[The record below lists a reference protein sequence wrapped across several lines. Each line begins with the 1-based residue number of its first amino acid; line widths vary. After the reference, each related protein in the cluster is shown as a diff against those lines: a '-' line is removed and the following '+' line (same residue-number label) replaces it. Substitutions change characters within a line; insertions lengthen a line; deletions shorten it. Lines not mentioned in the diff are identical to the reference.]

1 MFVGGGPM
9 VDYVQLI
16 NRAVATLDPN
26 TREARQ
32 ALYQRAR
39 QTLVD
44 KLRSIDPALSHTDLE
59 TERAALESAIQQV
72 ERDTARRTT
81 PPQRRPT
88 QERAQEPTQAR
99 TQARTQERHD
109 YRDRPP
115 LKEPRNWL
123 RTAAV
128 ALGVLLIFA
137 VGAGIYSFWPRSLD
151 DVRSMAKQRTVSSA
165 SEPAEIKS
173 DFVRLRQ
180 LVYYRTTQPVGT
192 IVVDKSQTFLYVVRP
207 NLSALRYS
215 IGVGTECIA
224 LSGLY
229 HVARKEELPGG
240 KQSGQQPP
248 DSPVLYLDKAEY
260 RIHGFDGS
268 ARISL
273 PEGCIRLIKDDVVY
287 LYNHTPL
294 ETRVVVAN

>member
-1 MFVGGGPM
+1 M

-16 NRAVATLDPN
+16 SRAVATLNPN
-26 TREARQ
+26 TREARE

-44 KLRSIDPALSHTDLE
+44 KLRIVDPTLSHTDLKA
-59 TERAALESAIQQV
+59 ERAALESAIVQV
-72 ERDTARRTT
+72 ERDAARRTT
-81 PPQRRPT
+81 PPPRRP
-88 QERAQEPTQAR
+88 AQDR
-99 TQARTQERHD
+99 YG

-128 ALGVLLIFA
+128 ALGVVLVLA
-137 VGAGIYSFWPRSLD
+137 AGAALYSFWPRSLD
-151 DVRSMAKQRTVSSA
+151 DVRSMAKQRGASSV
-165 SEPAEIKS
+165 AEAEETKS
-173 DFVRLRQ
+173 DYVRLRQ
-180 LVYYRTTQPVGT
+180 LVYYRTNQPEGT

-215 IGVGTECIA
+215 IGVGTECTA

-229 HVARKEELPGG
+229 HVARKEELPGA
-240 KQSGQQPP
+240 KQPALGSR
-248 DSPVLYLDKAEY
+248 VIYLDKDDY
-260 RIHGFDGS
+260 RIHGLEGS
-268 ARISL
+268 ARPSL
-273 PEGCIRLIKDDVVY
+273 SEGCIRLINDDVIY

-294 ETRVVVAN
+294 QTRVVVAN

>member
-1 MFVGGGPM
+1 M
-9 VDYVQLI
+9 VDYVQLMS
-16 NRAVATLDPN
+16 RAVATLDPD

-44 KLRSIDPALSHTDLE
+44 KLRSIDPNLSHTDLNA
-59 TERAALESAIQQV
+59 ERAALESAIQQV
-72 ERDTARRTT
+72 ERDAVRRAG
-81 PPQRRPT
+81 PPRRRQT
-88 QERAQEPTQAR
+88 QERI
-99 TQARTQERHD
+99 D
-109 YRDRPP
+109 YRDRPS
-115 LKEPRNWL
+115 LRGTGKWL
-123 RTAAV
+123 RAAAV
-128 ALGVLLIFA
+128 AIGVVLLFA
-137 VGAGIYSFWPRSLD
+137 TAAAVYSFWPRSLD
-151 DVRSMAKQRTVSSA
+151 DVRSMAKQRSVSSM
-165 SEPAEIKS
+165 SESAETKS

-207 NLSALRYS
+207 NLAALRYS
-215 IGVGTECIA
+215 IGVGTECTA
-224 LSGLY
+224 LAGLY
-229 HVARKEELPGG
+229 HVARKEALPGA
-240 KQSGQQPP
+240 KQTGEQTTDPP
-248 DSPVLYLDKAEY
+248 GSRVLYLDKADY

-273 PEGCIRLIKDDVVY
+273 PEGCIRLINDDVIY

>member
-1 MFVGGGPM
+1 M

-16 NRAVATLDPN
+16 SRAVATLNPN

-44 KLRSIDPALSHTDLE
+44 KLRSIDPAFSHTDLKA
-59 TERAALESAIQQV
+59 ERAALESAIQQV
-72 ERDTARRTT
+72 ERDAMHRTAP
-81 PPQRRPT
+81 PPQRQSA
-88 QERAQEPTQAR
+88 QERAQPR
-99 TQARTQERHD
+99 THERYE

-115 LKEPRNWL
+115 LKDARNWL

-128 ALGVLLIFA
+128 ALGVLLVVA

-151 DVRSMAKQRTVSSA
+151 DVRSMAKQRSFSSA
-165 SEPAEIKS
+165 SEPEEIKS

-215 IGVGTECIA
+215 IGVGTECTA

-248 DSPVLYLDKAEY
+248 NSPVLYLDKADY
-260 RIHGFDGS
+260 RIHGFDAS

-273 PEGCIRLIKDDVVY
+273 PEGCIRLIKDDVIY

>member
-1 MFVGGGPM
+1 M

-16 NRAVATLDPN
+16 SRAVATLNPN

-32 ALYQRAR
+32 VLYQRAR

-44 KLRSIDPALSHTDLE
+44 KLRSIDPTLSHTDL
-59 TERAALESAIQQV
+59 TAERTALESAIQQV
-72 ERDTARRTT
+72 ERDAVRRAA
-81 PPQRRPT
+81 PPQRRP
-88 QERAQEPTQAR
+88 AQDR
-99 TQARTQERHD
+99 SHERHD

-115 LKEPRNWL
+115 LTDSGKWL
-123 RTAAV
+123 RTATV
-128 ALGVLLIFA
+128 ALGVVLVF
-137 VGAGIYSFWPRSLD
+137 GAGAAVYSFWPRSLD
-151 DVRSMAKQRTVSSA
+151 DVRSMAKQRSAASVSE
-165 SEPAEIKS
+165 SEEIKS
-173 DFVRLRQ
+173 DYVRLRQ
-180 LVYYRTTQPVGT
+180 LVYYRTNQPVGT

-215 IGVGTECIA
+215 IGLGTECAA

-240 KQSGQQPP
+240 KQSGQQ
-248 DSPVLYLDKAEY
+248 SPVLYLDKADY

>member
-1 MFVGGGPM
+1 M

-16 NRAVATLDPN
+16 SRAVATLSPN

-44 KLRSIDPALSHTDLE
+44 KLRSIDPTLSHTDLNA
-59 TERAALESAIQQV
+59 ERTALESAIQQV
-72 ERDTARRTT
+72 ERDAVRRTA
-81 PPQRRPT
+81 PPQRQPA
-88 QERAQEPTQAR
+88 QERTQDRAHER
-99 TQARTQERHD
+99 THERRTHERYD

-115 LKEPRNWL
+115 LKDTGKWL
-123 RTAAV
+123 RPAAI
-128 ALGVLLIFA
+128 ALGVVLVFA
-137 VGAGIYSFWPRSLD
+137 AGAAIYSFWPRSLD
-151 DVRSMAKQRTVSSA
+151 DVRNMAKQRSVASV
-165 SEPAEIKS
+165 SEPEEIKS
-173 DFVRLRQ
+173 DYVRLRQ
-180 LVYYRTTQPVGT
+180 LVYYRTNQPAGT

-215 IGVGTECIA
+215 IGVGTECTA

-240 KQSGQQPP
+240 KPSGQQSAG
-248 DSPVLYLDKAEY
+248 SPVLYLDKADY

-273 PEGCIRLIKDDVVY
+273 PEGCIRLIKDDVIY

>member
-1 MFVGGGPM
+1 M

-16 NRAVATLDPN
+16 SRAVATLNPN

-44 KLRSIDPALSHTDLE
+44 KLRSIDPALSHTNLE
-59 TERAALESAIQQV
+59 TERAGLESAIQQV
-72 ERDTARRTT
+72 ERDAVRRAA
-81 PPQRRPT
+81 PPQRQPAQNRT
-88 QERAQEPTQAR
+88 QDRAQE
-99 TQARTQERHD
+99 RTQERTQVRYD

-115 LKEPRNWL
+115 LKDPRNWL

-128 ALGVLLIFA
+128 ALGVLLVFA

-151 DVRSMAKQRTVSSA
+151 DVRSMAKQRNVSST

-215 IGVGTECIA
+215 IGVGTECAA

-248 DSPVLYLDKAEY
+248 DSPVLYLDKADY

-273 PEGCIRLIKDDVVY
+273 PEGCIRLIKDDVIY

>member
-1 MFVGGGPM
+1 
-9 VDYVQLI
+9 
-16 NRAVATLDPN
+16 
-26 TREARQ
+26 
-32 ALYQRAR
+32 
-39 QTLVD
+39 
-44 KLRSIDPALSHTDLE
+44 
-59 TERAALESAIQQV
+59 
-72 ERDTARRTT
+72 
-81 PPQRRPT
+81 
-88 QERAQEPTQAR
+88 
-99 TQARTQERHD
+99 
-109 YRDRPP
+109 
-115 LKEPRNWL
+115 LKDPRNWL

-137 VGAGIYSFWPRSLD
+137 VGTAIYSFWPRSLD
-151 DVRSMAKQRTVSSA
+151 DVRSMAKQRTVSSTP
-165 SEPAEIKS
+165 EPAEIKS

-215 IGVGTECIA
+215 IGVGTECAA

-240 KQSGQQPP
+240 KKSGQQPP
-248 DSPVLYLDKAEY
+248 DSPVLYLDKADY

-268 ARISL
+268 ARITL
-273 PEGCIRLIKDDVVY
+273 PEGCIRLIKDDVIY

>member
-1 MFVGGGPM
+1 M

-16 NRAVATLDPN
+16 GRAVATLDPN
-26 TREARQ
+26 TREARH

-44 KLRSIDPALSHTDLE
+44 KLSSIDPTLSHTDLKA
-59 TERAALESAIQQV
+59 ERAALESAILQV
-72 ERDTARRTT
+72 ERDAVRRIA
-81 PPQRRPT
+81 PPQRQPA
-88 QERAQEPTQAR
+88 QDRAQGRIQE
-99 TQARTQERHD
+99 RTQERYD

-115 LKEPRNWL
+115 LKDPRNWL

-128 ALGVLLIFA
+128 ALGILLVFA

-151 DVRSMAKQRTVSSA
+151 DVRSMAKQRNVSST

-192 IVVDKSQTFLYVVRP
+192 IVVDKTQTFLYVVRP

-215 IGVGTECIA
+215 IGVGTECTA

-240 KQSGQQPP
+240 KPAQQSAVLPG
-248 DSPVLYLDKAEY
+248 SPVLYLDKADY

-268 ARISL
+268 ARMSL
-273 PEGCIRLIKDDVVY
+273 PEGCIRLIKDDVIY

>member
-1 MFVGGGPM
+1 MGRDDRFVGGGPM

-16 NRAVATLDPN
+16 SHAVATLNPN

-44 KLRSIDPALSHTDLE
+44 KLRSIDPTFSHTDLKA
-59 TERAALESAIQQV
+59 ERAALESAIQQV
-72 ERDTARRTT
+72 ERDAAHRAA
-81 PPQRRPT
+81 PLQRRP
-88 QERAQEPTQAR
+88 AQQR
-99 TQARTQERHD
+99 YD

-128 ALGVLLIFA
+128 TLGVVLVFA
-137 VGAGIYSFWPRSLD
+137 VGASIYSFWPRSLA
-151 DVRSMAKQRTVSSA
+151 DVRSMAKPRSGSSVS
-165 SEPAEIKS
+165 EAEEAKS
-173 DFVRLRQ
+173 DYVRLRQ
-180 LVYYRTTQPVGT
+180 LVYYRTDQPAGT

-215 IGVGTECIA
+215 IGVGTECNA

-229 HVARKEELPGG
+229 HVARKEELPDA
-240 KQSGQQPP
+240 KQSALG
-248 DSPVLYLDKAEY
+248 SRVLYLDKDDY
-260 RIHGFDGS
+260 RIHGFEGS
-268 ARISL
+268 VKLSA
-273 PEGCIRLIKDDVVY
+273 GCIRLIEDDVKY
-287 LYNHTPL
+287 LYNSTPL

>member
-1 MFVGGGPM
+1 
-9 VDYVQLI
+9 
-16 NRAVATLDPN
+16 
-26 TREARQ
+26 
-32 ALYQRAR
+32 
-39 QTLVD
+39 
-44 KLRSIDPALSHTDLE
+44 
-59 TERAALESAIQQV
+59 
-72 ERDTARRTT
+72 
-81 PPQRRPT
+81 
-88 QERAQEPTQAR
+88 
-99 TQARTQERHD
+99 
-109 YRDRPP
+109 
-115 LKEPRNWL
+115 
-123 RTAAV
+123 
-128 ALGVLLIFA
+128 LLLFA
-137 VGAGIYSFWPRSLD
+137 VGGGIYSFWPRSLD
-151 DVRSMAKQRTVSSA
+151 DVRSMAKQRNLSST
-165 SEPAEIKS
+165 SEPEEIKS

-215 IGVGTECIA
+215 IGVGTQCTA

-248 DSPVLYLDKAEY
+248 DSPVLYLDKADY

-273 PEGCIRLIKDDVVY
+273 PEGCIRLIKDDVIY

-294 ETRVVVAN
+294 ETPVVVAN

>member
-1 MFVGGGPM
+1 MRCAAPRRLNGNPPS
-9 VDYVQLI
+9 
-16 NRAVATLDPN
+16 RP
-26 TREARQ
+26 
-32 ALYQRAR
+32 
-39 QTLVD
+39 
-44 KLRSIDPALSHTDLE
+44 
-59 TERAALESAIQQV
+59 ERYE
-72 ERDTARRTT
+72 
-81 PPQRRPT
+81 
-88 QERAQEPTQAR
+88 
-99 TQARTQERHD
+99 

-115 LKEPRNWL
+115 LKDTRNWL

-128 ALGVLLIFA
+128 ALGVLLVFA

-151 DVRSMAKQRTVSSA
+151 DVRSMAKQRNVSST

-215 IGVGTECIA
+215 IGVGTECTA

-240 KQSGQQPP
+240 KPSGQQPARFTRP
-248 DSPVLYLDKAEY
+248 LPGQGGLSHPRFR
-260 RIHGFDGS
+260 RIGQDIS
-268 ARISL
+268 A
-273 PEGCIRLIKDDVVY
+273 
-287 LYNHTPL
+287 
-294 ETRVVVAN
+294 

>member
-1 MFVGGGPM
+1 M

-16 NRAVATLDPN
+16 SRAVATLDPN

-44 KLRSIDPALSHTDLE
+44 KLSSMDPTLSHTDLKA
-59 TERAALESAIQQV
+59 ERAALESAIQQV
-72 ERDTARRTT
+72 ERDAARRAA
-81 PPQRRPT
+81 PPQRQPAQDRVQARS
-88 QERAQEPTQAR
+88 QERY
-99 TQARTQERHD
+99 D

-115 LKEPRNWL
+115 LKDPRNWL

-151 DVRSMAKQRTVSSA
+151 DVRSMAKQRTVSST

-215 IGVGTECIA
+215 IGVGTECAA

-240 KQSGQQPP
+240 KKSGQQPP
-248 DSPVLYLDKAEY
+248 DSPVLYLDKADY

-268 ARISL
+268 ARITL
-273 PEGCIRLIKDDVVY
+273 PEGCIRLIKDDVIY

>member
-1 MFVGGGPM
+1 M

-16 NRAVATLDPN
+16 SRAVATLNPN

-44 KLRSIDPALSHTDLE
+44 KLRSVDPTLSHTDLNA
-59 TERAALESAIQQV
+59 ERAALESAIQQV
-72 ERDTARRTT
+72 ERDAVRRTA
-81 PPQRRPT
+81 PPQRQPAQERD
-88 QERAQEPTQAR
+88 QERARERAQER
-99 TQARTQERHD
+99 YE

-115 LKEPRNWL
+115 LKDSRNWL

-128 ALGVLLIFA
+128 ALGVLLVFA
-137 VGAGIYSFWPRSLD
+137 VGGGIYSFWPRSLD
-151 DVRSMAKQRTVSSA
+151 DVRSMAKQRNLSST
-165 SEPAEIKS
+165 SEPEEIKS

-215 IGVGTECIA
+215 IGVGTECTA

-248 DSPVLYLDKAEY
+248 DSPVLYLDKADY

-273 PEGCIRLIKDDVVY
+273 PEGCIRLIKDDVIY

-294 ETRVVVAN
+294 ETPVVVAN

>member
-1 MFVGGGPM
+1 M

-16 NRAVATLDPN
+16 SRAVATLNPN

-44 KLRSIDPALSHTDLE
+44 KLSSIDPTLSHTDLKA
-59 TERAALESAIQQV
+59 ERAALESAILQV
-72 ERDTARRTT
+72 EGDAVRRAA
-81 PPQRRPT
+81 PPQRQPVQDRT
-88 QERAQEPTQAR
+88 QVRTQVRSQERY
-99 TQARTQERHD
+99 D

-115 LKEPRNWL
+115 LKDPRNWL

-151 DVRSMAKQRTVSSA
+151 DVRSMAKQRNVSST

-215 IGVGTECIA
+215 IGVGTECTA

-248 DSPVLYLDKAEY
+248 DSPVLYLDKADY

>member
-1 MFVGGGPM
+1 M
-9 VDYVQLI
+9 
-16 NRAVATLDPN
+16 DP
-26 TREARQ
+26 T
-32 ALYQRAR
+32 
-39 QTLVD
+39 
-44 KLRSIDPALSHTDLE
+44 LSHTDLKA
-59 TERAALESAIQQV
+59 ERAALESAIQQV
-72 ERDTARRTT
+72 ERDAARRTA
-81 PPQRRPT
+81 PPQRQP
-88 QERAQEPTQAR
+88 AQDRVQDR
-99 TQARTQERHD
+99 VQVRTQERYD

-115 LKEPRNWL
+115 LKDPRNWL

-151 DVRSMAKQRTVSSA
+151 DVRSMAKQRTVSST

-215 IGVGTECIA
+215 IGVGTECAA

-240 KQSGQQPP
+240 KKSGQQPP
-248 DSPVLYLDKAEY
+248 DSPVLYLDKADY

-268 ARISL
+268 ARITL
-273 PEGCIRLIKDDVVY
+273 PEGCIRLIKDDVIY

>member
-1 MFVGGGPM
+1 M

-16 NRAVATLDPN
+16 SRAVTTLNPN

-44 KLRSIDPALSHTDLE
+44 KLRSIDPTLSHTDLNA
-59 TERAALESAIQQV
+59 ERAALESAIQQV
-72 ERDTARRTT
+72 ERDSARRAA
-81 PPQRRPT
+81 PPQKRPA
-88 QERAQEPTQAR
+88 QERY
-99 TQARTQERHD
+99 D

-128 ALGVLLIFA
+128 ALGVVFIVA
-137 VGAGIYSFWPRSLD
+137 AGAAIYSFWPRSLD
-151 DVRSMAKQRTVSSA
+151 DVRSMAKQRNASSVSEA
-165 SEPAEIKS
+165 DEAKS
-173 DFVRLRQ
+173 DYVRLRQ
-180 LVYYRTTQPVGT
+180 LVYYRTSQPEGT

-215 IGVGTECIA
+215 IGVGTECNA

-229 HVARKEELPGG
+229 HVARKEELPDA
-240 KQSGQQPP
+240 KQPALGSRI
-248 DSPVLYLDKAEY
+248 LYLDKQDY
-260 RIHGFDGS
+260 RIHGFEGAIRLS
-268 ARISL
+268 
-273 PEGCIRLIKDDVVY
+273 EGCIRLIEDDVKY
-287 LYNHTPL
+287 LYSHTPL
-294 ETRVVVAN
+294 QTRVVVAN

>member
-1 MFVGGGPM
+1 M
-9 VDYVQLI
+9 VDYAQLI
-16 NRAVATLDPN
+16 SRAVATLNPN

-44 KLRSIDPALSHTDLE
+44 KLRSVDPTLSHTDLNA
-59 TERAALESAIQQV
+59 ERAALESAIQQV
-72 ERDTARRTT
+72 ERDAVRRTA
-81 PPQRRPT
+81 PPQRQPAQDRT
-88 QERAQEPTQAR
+88 QERARERA
-99 TQARTQERHD
+99 QERYD

-115 LKEPRNWL
+115 LKDTRNWL

-128 ALGVLLIFA
+128 ALGVLLVFA

-151 DVRSMAKQRTVSSA
+151 DVRSMAKQRNLSST

-215 IGVGTECIA
+215 IGVGTQCTA

-248 DSPVLYLDKAEY
+248 DSPVLYLDKADY

-273 PEGCIRLIKDDVVY
+273 PEGCIRLIKDDVIY

-294 ETRVVVAN
+294 ETPVVVAN

>member
-1 MFVGGGPM
+1 M

-16 NRAVATLDPN
+16 SRAVATLNPN

-44 KLRSIDPALSHTDLE
+44 KLSSIDPTLSHTDLKA
-59 TERAALESAIQQV
+59 ERAALESAILQV
-72 ERDTARRTT
+72 ERDAVRRTA
-81 PPQRRPT
+81 PPQRQPA
-88 QERAQEPTQAR
+88 QDRAQER
-99 TQARTQERHD
+99 KQERYD

-115 LKEPRNWL
+115 LKDPRNWL

-128 ALGVLLIFA
+128 ALGVVLVFA
-137 VGAGIYSFWPRSLD
+137 VGTAIYSFWPRSLD
-151 DVRSMAKQRTVSSA
+151 DVRSMAKQRTVSSTP
-165 SEPAEIKS
+165 EPAEIKS

-215 IGVGTECIA
+215 IGVGTMHRVV
-224 LSGLY
+224 GLY
-229 HVARKEELPGG
+229 HVARRNCRARNSRARLARPLPGQG
-240 KQSGQQPP
+240 
-248 DSPVLYLDKAEY
+248 
-260 RIHGFDGS
+260 
-268 ARISL
+268 
-273 PEGCIRLIKDDVVY
+273 
-287 LYNHTPL
+287 
-294 ETRVVVAN
+294 

>member
-1 MFVGGGPM
+1 M
-9 VDYVQLI
+9 
-16 NRAVATLDPN
+16 
-26 TREARQ
+26 
-32 ALYQRAR
+32 
-39 QTLVD
+39 
-44 KLRSIDPALSHTDLE
+44 K
-59 TERAALESAIQQV
+59 
-72 ERDTARRTT
+72 DT
-81 PPQRRPT
+81 
-88 QERAQEPTQAR
+88 
-99 TQARTQERHD
+99 
-109 YRDRPP
+109 
-115 LKEPRNWL
+115 RNWV

-128 ALGVLLIFA
+128 ALGVLLVFA

-151 DVRSMAKQRTVSSA
+151 DVRSMAKQRNVSST

-215 IGVGTECIA
+215 IGVGTECTA

-248 DSPVLYLDKAEY
+248 DSPVLYLDKADY

-273 PEGCIRLIKDDVVY
+273 PEGCIRLIKDDVIY

-294 ETRVVVAN
+294 ETPVVVAN

>member
-1 MFVGGGPM
+1 M

-16 NRAVATLDPN
+16 SRAVATLDPN

-44 KLRSIDPALSHTDLE
+44 KLSSMDPTLSHTDLKA
-59 TERAALESAIQQV
+59 ERAALESAIQQV
-72 ERDTARRTT
+72 ERDAARRAA
-81 PPQRRPT
+81 PPQRQPAQDRVQDRAQDRVQARS
-88 QERAQEPTQAR
+88 QERY
-99 TQARTQERHD
+99 D

-115 LKEPRNWL
+115 LKDPRNWL

-137 VGAGIYSFWPRSLD
+137 VGTAIYSFWPRSLD
-151 DVRSMAKQRTVSSA
+151 DVRSMAKQRTVSST

-215 IGVGTECIA
+215 IGVGTECAA

-240 KQSGQQPP
+240 KKSGQQPP
-248 DSPVLYLDKAEY
+248 DSPVLYLDKADY

-268 ARISL
+268 ARITL
-273 PEGCIRLIKDDVVY
+273 PEGCIRLIKDDVIY

>member
-1 MFVGGGPM
+1 M

-16 NRAVATLDPN
+16 SRAVATLSPN

-39 QTLVD
+39 QTLID
-44 KLRSIDPALSHTDLE
+44 KLRSIDSTLSHTDLKA
-59 TERAALESAIQQV
+59 ERAALESAIQQV
-72 ERDTARRTT
+72 ERDAVRRTA
-81 PPQRRPT
+81 PPQRQPAQDHAR
-88 QERAQEPTQAR
+88 ERYE
-99 TQARTQERHD
+99 

-115 LKEPRNWL
+115 LKDTRNWL

-128 ALGVLLIFA
+128 ALGVLLVFA

-151 DVRSMAKQRTVSSA
+151 DVRSMAKQRNVSST
-165 SEPAEIKS
+165 SEQAEIKS

-215 IGVGTECIA
+215 IGVGTECTA

-229 HVARKEELPGG
+229 HVVRKEELPDG
-240 KQSGQQPP
+240 KPSGQQSAIPP
-248 DSPVLYLDKAEY
+248 SSPILYLDKADY

-268 ARISL
+268 ARITL
-273 PEGCIRLIKDDVVY
+273 PEGCIRLIKDDVIY